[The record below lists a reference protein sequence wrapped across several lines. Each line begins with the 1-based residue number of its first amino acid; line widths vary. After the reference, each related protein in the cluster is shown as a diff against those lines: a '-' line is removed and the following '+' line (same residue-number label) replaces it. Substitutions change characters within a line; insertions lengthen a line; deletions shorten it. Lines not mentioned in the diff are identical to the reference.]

1 MICEV
6 QSPGTANMVEVPLLQ
21 VMAETPTVNDVTG
34 GGVRKIKVVAC
45 RVPVEPKST
54 SASPPPKTSRRPG
67 SWSAESTTQRK
78 VGDYPK
84 GPDHRLGSNFS
95 HDSAVMAMVQFGW
108 MEIAGSLSPSASSNG
123 VLEKVTAPFTVP
135 PSGSALTNV
144 VGGRTRLRCEANDS
158 PLALAVRGSFRNAL
172 DGLPTVTSL
181 SPAATNAI
189 AAAPERSA
197 VAVVALIKAKKRV
210 LREGRGF
217 FIFSMNFR
225 WQNAV

>member
-1 MICEV
+1 MICEM

-21 VMAETPTVNDVTG
+21 VMAETPTVNDLTV

-67 SWSAESTTQRK
+67 SWSAESTTPRK
-78 VGDYPK
+78 VGVEPK
-84 GPDHRLGSNFS
+84 GPDHRLVPNVS
-95 HDSAVMAMVQFGW
+95 HDSAVMAMVPFGW

-135 PSGSALTNV
+135 SGWSALTYV
-144 VGGRTRLRCEANDS
+144 TS
-158 PLALAVRGSFRNAL
+158 AL
-172 DGLPTVTSL
+172 DGLPKVTSL

-189 AAAPERSA
+189 AAA
-197 VAVVALIKAKKRV
+197 
-210 LREGRGF
+210 
-217 FIFSMNFR
+217 
-225 WQNAV
+225 